1 MQSSFAYFVL
11 FLLHLLAREGAARGV
26 FSLRLEV
33 SAFRF
38 RQFSQNLTLTTMTM
52 VLKNIVRLALAT
64 ALILLVPLV
73 AMQFTKEVSWKAD
86 DFVLAG
92 ILLFSTGLAYQ
103 FVAQPGRNRAYRLAV
118 GVALAA
124 GLLLVWM
131 NLAVGLIGS
140 ESNPLNLLYGGVLA
154 VAIIGSLIARFRP
167 QGMARMAFGT
177 ALTQAIV
184 PVVALLIGRPPMA
197 SRQDVLGILGVLG
210 VNAIFVVLW
219 VGSGLLFRRAS
230 ATSPASEAAARTAA

>member
-1 MQSSFAYFVL
+1 MS
-11 FLLHLLAREGAARGV
+11 
-26 FSLRLEV
+26 
-33 SAFRF
+33 
-38 RQFSQNLTLTTMTM
+38 
-52 VLKNIVRLALAT
+52 LKNIARLALAT

-73 AMQFTKEVSWKAD
+73 AMQFTKEVAWNAD

-92 ILLFSTGLAYQ
+92 IMLFGTGLAYQ

-140 ESNPLNLLYGGVLA
+140 ENNPLNLLYGGVLA
-154 VAIIGSLIARFRP
+154 VAIIGALIARFRP
-167 QGMARMAFGT
+167 RGMARTLFAT
-177 ALTQAIV
+177 ALAQAVV
-184 PVVALLIGRPPMA
+184 PVLALLIGRPPMA
-197 SRQDVLGILGVLG
+197 SQEDVRGILGVLG

-219 VGSGLLFRRAS
+219 VGSALLFRRAS
-230 ATSPASEAAARTAA
+230 ATGPASEPVAHAAA